1 MKSLLPIAASCLL
14 AGGAI
19 GYIFGNSGSETTVN
33 EGEQDKKVSRLPAS
47 KRSVTNSGSS
57 SGEAGGGSKK
67 PQTYEEVAAT
77 PGQTARLQALV
88 DLYSGL
94 SSEEFAIEV
103 EKLNGLPMGERMMA
117 GYILFGAWAE
127 VSPYDALD
135 HSRTMGMA
143 GGFVR
148 PTILQSWASTD
159 PKGAAAYFES
169 NKSEFAMMGMMGRG
183 RDGGSS
189 GAATIAGEW
198 AKQDPDGAL
207 AWAKSLDGSDSEQA
221 TAKVISQIAS
231 TDPERAAGLTMGLE
245 GEALAKANSNI
256 AGEWAKSDW
265 GKTEAFINGLPADQQ
280 GDALGAAVRSLAS
293 EDPRLAGTKAL
304 EIPEGDARNQAV
316 ESVAE
321 SMARSNPAEAAKWIV
336 ENGNEVSQKEAMRD
350 IMGNWVGQDAN
361 AAKNWAVAQP
371 EGALRD
377 AAVSSYVMNDSA
389 GSPQENIQLAESISD
404 EGSRGRAIGMTAIRW
419 MGEDKEAATQYI
431 QSSEIVDDRAK
442 EWILGG
448 GGRRG
453 R

>member
-19 GYIFGNSGSETTVN
+19 GYVFGNNGSEPA
-33 EGEQDKKVSRLPAS
+33 EDEVSTSRKDIKSSAS
-47 KRSVTNSGSS
+47 TRSVSSSNSGGAS
-57 SGEAGGGSKK
+57 AKADK
-67 PQTYEEVAAT
+67 PQTYADVAAT

-103 EKLNGLPMGERMMA
+103 EKLNGLPMGERMMT

-135 HSRTMGMA
+135 HSKTMGMA

-159 PKGAAAYFES
+159 PKGAAAYFEA

-189 GAATIAGEW
+189 GASTIAGEW

-207 AWAKSLDGSDSEQA
+207 AWAKSLGGQDSEQA
-221 TAKVISQIAS
+221 TAKVITQIAS
-231 TDPERAAGLTMGLE
+231 TDPERAAGLTSGLE
-245 GEALAKANSNI
+245 GDALAKANANI
-256 AGEWAKSDW
+256 AGEWAKTDW
-265 GKTEAFINGLPADQQ
+265 GKTESFISGLAADQQ
-280 GDALGAAVRSLAS
+280 GDALSAAVRSLAS
-293 EDPRLAGTKAL
+293 ENPSLAATKAL
-304 EIPEGDARNQAV
+304 EIPEGDARNKAV

-321 SMARSNPAEAAKWIV
+321 SMSRDNPAGAANWVV
-336 ENGNEVSQKEAMRD
+336 ENGTEESQKDSMRE
-350 IMGNWVGQDAN
+350 IMGNWVGQDAI
-361 AAKNWAVAQP
+361 AAKNWAVEQP
-371 EGALRD
+371 EGAVRD
-377 AAVSSYVMNDSA
+377 AAVSSFVMNDTA
-389 GSPQENIQLAESISD
+389 GSPQENIQLAETISD
-404 EGSRGRAIGMTAIRW
+404 EGSRGRAIGMTAMRW
-419 MGEDKEAATQYI
+419 MGEDRDAAIQYI
-431 QSSEIVDDRAK
+431 ETSEAVGERTK
-442 EWILGG
+442 SWIM
-448 GGRRG
+448 GRSG